1 LHRRALKRETGSMA
15 RLIGAVALA
24 CGLAWSAAASVA
36 DDTSP
41 AGLWR
46 TIDDRTG
53 QPRSLVRIY
62 EEGGRFFGRIEK
74 GLNPQQEALT
84 CAKCTDERRD
94 KPLLGMVILRNL
106 KAEGGAYVDGD
117 VLDPDNGTVYRC
129 KLKLE
134 EGGRKLVLR
143 GFVGVAM
150 FGRSQTWE
158 REQ

>member
-1 LHRRALKRETGSMA
+1 MRAMLRRLFRGFWLAALLASGGMA
-15 RLIGAVALA
+15 I
-24 CGLAWSAAASVA
+24 AADAG
-36 DDTSP
+36 SP

-46 TIDDRTG
+46 TIDDKTG

-74 GLNPQQEALT
+74 GLNPQQEART

-106 KAEGGAYVDGD
+106 KAEGGEYVDGD
-117 VLDPDNGTVYRC
+117 VLDPDNGAVYRA

-143 GFVGVAM
+143 GFVGVAL